1 MRVAM
6 LAVAHWAV
14 VMRLRYAAV
23 ARNRAPLLA
32 VIRERLP
39 AEGTVLEVA
48 SGSGEHAVWFGEALP
63 GLRWQ
68 PSDPDPTARAS
79 IAAWVEHEGLPN
91 VAPPVTLDVTQWPWP
106 VTEADAML
114 CVNMIHIAPWDAAQG
129 LLAGAGRVLPPGGPL
144 LLYGPYVI
152 DGVTAPSNQAF
163 DQSLRANDPRWGV
176 RELRDVEAEAE
187 RHGLRLEEHV
197 AMPAN
202 NHVVVFR
209 RGE

>member
-1 MRVAM
+1 MPT
-6 LAVAHWAV
+6 
-14 VMRLRYAAV
+14 RLRYPAV
-23 ARNRAPLLA
+23 ARNRDPLLA

-48 SGSGEHAVWFGEALP
+48 SGSGEHAVWFGAALP
-63 GLRWQ
+63 QLRWQ

-91 VAPPVTLDVTQWPWP
+91 VAPPVTLNATQWPWP

-114 CVNMIHIAPWDAAQG
+114 CVNMIHIAPWDATQG

-152 DGVTAPSNQAF
+152 DGVTASSNQAF
-163 DQSLRANDPRWGV
+163 DQSLRARDPRWGV
-176 RELRDVEAEAE
+176 RELRDIQTEAAG
-187 RHGLRLEEHV
+187 HGLKLEEYV

-202 NHVVVFR
+202 NHVVVLR